1 MASMVERIKEFFR
14 SPQGKRA
21 VGRARTMARDP
32 RNQQRVRQ
40 FLDRWRRHGTP
51 H

>member
-1 MASMVERIKEFFR
+1 MVERIKEFFR

-21 VGRARTMARDP
+21 VGRARTMGRDP

-40 FLDRWRRHGTP
+40 FMDRWRHRNTH
-51 H
+51 